1 MTDCFKFGGYH
12 VSNSFFRLTCDFG
25 DKWLDDNIHVGVG
38 GQKARKLA
46 LCSYVTYSKFQVK
59 EAETV

>member
-1 MTDCFKFGGYH
+1 M
-12 VSNSFFRLTCDFG
+12 SNSFFRLTCDFG
-25 DKWLDDNIHVGVG
+25 DKWLDDNVHVGVG

-59 EAETV
+59 EAETA